1 MSIIAGNMIGSYSQ
15 IGKTFTLVDEA
26 GAEFVGVVT
35 DKEVLL
41 TANAEKDI
49 REGTVAVTDE
59 GIVTGNKVIP
69 SYHTAHGARIITK
82 NANFSVKIADLD
94 RYDYTA
100 LHGIICSYNTT
111 LTNSVSAEKVV
122 LYDAVYPVQST
133 DAISTVIKDDETK
146 SIVLGITNDTTQMKV
161 FRYMTY
167 KEIY

>member
-1 MSIIAGNMIGSYSQ
+1 MSTIAGNMIGSYSQ
-15 IGKTFTLVDEA
+15 LGKTFIITDES
-26 GAEFVGVVT
+26 GVEYVGVVT
-35 DKEVLL
+35 DKEVIFDA
-41 TANAEKDI
+41 TDNDV
-49 REGTVAVTDE
+49 REGSVYASDE
-59 GIVTGNKVIP
+59 GVSTGTKVIP
-69 SYHTAHGARIITK
+69 SYHTAHGARIITE

-133 DAISTVIKDDETK
+133 EAISTVVKDDETK

>member
-1 MSIIAGNMIGSYSQ
+1 MSNKIIGNMIGSYSQ
-15 IGKTFTLVDEA
+15 IGKTFILTDES
-26 GAEFVGVVT
+26 GAEYTGVVT
-35 DKEVLL
+35 DQEVIFDA
-41 TANAEKDI
+41 TDNDV
-49 REGTVAVTDE
+49 REGSVYASDAGVS
-59 GIVTGNKVIP
+59 TGTKVIP

-82 NANFSVKIADLD
+82 NANFSVKIEDLN

-111 LTNSVSAEKVV
+111 LTNSVAAEKVV

-133 DAISTVIKDDETK
+133 DAISTVVKDDETK